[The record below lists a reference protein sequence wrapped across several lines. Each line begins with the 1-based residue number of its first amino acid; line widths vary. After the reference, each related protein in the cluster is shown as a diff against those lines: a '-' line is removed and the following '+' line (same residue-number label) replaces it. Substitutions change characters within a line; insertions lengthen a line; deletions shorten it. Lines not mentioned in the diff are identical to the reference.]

1 MAEVAHKTS
10 RGRADSR
17 LGVASTMDVDD
28 DRDGA
33 VRRGMTCPITREHFV
48 DPVFCVGDG
57 HTFERS
63 AIESWF
69 ERNDTSPM
77 TGATLTCK
85 ALVPN
90 FQARRL
96 ADETRPAPLSHEAR
110 ARQNHLPELRLDA
123 SDWRS
128 LVVTVDDV
136 PLPVDRRPEPPAAFV
151 VAGAGRVDVNGAF
164 VRDGVFQGAHAYR
177 RGAFRL
183 TRRRLADGRDWWIVS
198 GASRRPE
205 GAANDPLDDAFY
217 LVRSSACLPPARGW
231 ENGRNGVLPPPVVA
245 AGDAPEADEEKN
257 DAATGNRTRDVAV
270 REDEDDP
277 PESYTVSGAGIR
289 RVNGEYVRD
298 GTFQG
303 AHLYKKGRL
312 WLVRFRMTSHPG
324 QADVWFVA
332 DSRRLTSDRGDFYR
346 ARCGARLPPT
356 EGWDLA
362 WDGREPAPK
371 LTPNARRT
379 RARGM
384 WGAMCMAAN
393 ADAGE

>member
-1 MAEVAHKTS
+1 
-10 RGRADSR
+10 
-17 LGVASTMDVDD
+17 MDVDD
-28 DRDGA
+28 ERDGA

-96 ADETRPAPLSHEAR
+96 ADETRPTSLSHEAR

-164 VRDGVFQGAHAYR
+164 VRDGFFQGAHAYR

-183 TRRRLADGRDWWIVS
+183 TRRRLADGRDWWIV
-198 GASRRPE
+198 GGVEKTRRRRERPPRRRVLPRAKLRVFTPRARVGERTQRRLAAASRR
-205 GAANDPLDDAFY
+205 
-217 LVRSSACLPPARGW
+217 RRG
-231 ENGRNGVLPPPVVA
+231 
-245 AGDAPEADEEKN
+245 
-257 DAATGNRTRDVAV
+257 
-270 REDEDDP
+270 
-277 PESYTVSGAGIR
+277 
-289 RVNGEYVRD
+289 
-298 GTFQG
+298 
-303 AHLYKKGRL
+303 
-312 WLVRFRMTSHPG
+312 
-324 QADVWFVA
+324 
-332 DSRRLTSDRGDFYR
+332 R
-346 ARCGARLPPT
+346 ARCGRGDERRRNRDSNP
-356 EGWDLA
+356 
-362 WDGREPAPK
+362 RRRR
-371 LTPNARRT
+371 ARRRGRPARVVHRLRRGNSKGERRVRSRRDVSG
-379 RARGM
+379 RASV
-384 WGAMCMAAN
+384 
-393 ADAGE
+393 